1 MIRGWTRDT
10 PAADL
15 RLSGAVR
22 FAAWAA
28 LASMTILVALLPEAT
43 ARAVVFALPA
53 ALFAWHRQAVGSA
66 LAVAAAVAVSAGF
79 DVRLPVQAEAWG
91 RAGQALVAIVLVGGL
106 AVAAYGARTRL
117 DQFRSAVDALERRA
131 FHDRLTG
138 LPNRLLLVDR
148 LAVAIAH
155 ARRDSAKVAVLF
167 LDLDGFKRVND
178 THGHRVGDELL
189 VAVGERLRSCVRA
202 SDTVARL
209 GGDEFVV
216 VLGEVGGA
224 ADAERVGAK
233 IREALSGLVA
243 DSAGRYGSFS
253 ASIGISVFPDHGEEI
268 DRLIAHADSAMY
280 QSKLAG
286 KDRCTVFSGRRED
299 VSAEPWFRFLPEYVI
314 GNAEIDDQHRTL
326 MQLAEQFNTA
336 IKAHRPAPEI
346 ARRFDELVEY
356 TRFHFATEESWM
368 ERHDYPGL
376 ADHRRQHA
384 GLIEEVGHIRERLAQ
399 GGELVV
405 LQTIKDW
412 LVGHIASSD
421 RAMGRF
427 LARPPV
433 RIAAGGRRSGAERS

>member
-1 MIRGWTRDT
+1 MIRGWTRNT
-10 PAADL
+10 PVTDL
-15 RLSGAVR
+15 PVSRLSR
-22 FAAWAA
+22 LAAWTALAAVAA
-28 LASMTILVALLPEAT
+28 LAVLLPEAST
-43 ARAVVFALPA
+43 RASVFALPA

-66 LAVAAAVAVSAGF
+66 LAVVAAVAVSAGF
-79 DVRLPVQAEAWG
+79 DVRLPAAAGPWG
-91 RAGQALVAIVLVGGL
+91 RTGQAILAMILVGGVV
-106 AVAAYGARTRL
+106 VATRRLRARL
-117 DQFRSAVDALERRA
+117 DQYRTAVETLERRA

-155 ARRDSAKVAVLF
+155 ARRVSAKVAVLF

-178 THGHRVGDELL
+178 TRGHGVGDELL
-189 VAVGERLRSCVRA
+189 VAVGDRLRACVRA

-216 VLGEVGGA
+216 VLGEVGGG

-233 IREALSGLVA
+233 IREALGGLADDSG
-243 DSAGRYGSFS
+243 GRYGPFS

-336 IKAHRPAPEI
+336 IKAHRPGPEI

-356 TRFHFATEESWM
+356 TRFHFATEEGWM
-368 ERHDYPGL
+368 ERHGYPGL
-376 ADHRRQHA
+376 SDHRRQHA

-427 LARPPV
+427 LAQHP
-433 RIAAGGRRSGAERS
+433 GRVVAVDRRAGAERS